1 LLKFEDV
8 PSVFAVLDRLPW
20 EVTIEP
26 VVELHGAYRNV
37 LSNVVWRGQKII
49 RECLG
54 FVSFQD
60 GNIYVKFPR

>member
-8 PSVFAVLDRLPW
+8 PSVFVVLDRLPW
-20 EVTIEP
+20 EVIIEP

-37 LSNVVWRGQKII
+37 LSNLVWRVQKIS

-54 FVSFQD
+54 VVSFQD
-60 GNIYVKFPR
+60 GNIYEKFPR